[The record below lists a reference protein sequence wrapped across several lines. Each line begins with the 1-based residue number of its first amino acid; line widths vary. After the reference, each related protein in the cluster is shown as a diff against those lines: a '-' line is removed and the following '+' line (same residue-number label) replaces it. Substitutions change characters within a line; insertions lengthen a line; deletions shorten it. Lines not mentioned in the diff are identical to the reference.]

1 MRNIRRIAQIL
12 FLLFFVYLLLQT
24 AYPFDT
30 KLSVEMF
37 LRWDPLHALI
47 TAISSRTIS
56 VIGGFFIFAIA
67 LVVLTVFLGRFF
79 CGWVC
84 PLGTTYDIIDKIG
97 FGKRRRPG
105 QLTIGPRRIKYYLL
119 AGLVVLAIAGA
130 NIAGWVDPLS
140 LVTRTFVLVLYPMSD
155 FLARVVLRPLA
166 SNATTGAVF
175 APAYDFMLE
184 NVLPLKPPVYQF
196 WAAFFIIFAAIIA
209 SHFYQKRFWCRNLCP
224 LGGLLGLISKKTFMR
239 VYVKPAVCIDCGR
252 CENICPT
259 GAIIKLGEKDRH
271 VEPLECI
278 QCFTCYKIC
287 PVSAVGV
294 TFRPKRK
301 EKRAPRVIPE
311 RRRLIF
317 AGLLGLAVL
326 PLLKRG
332 ATAKVARTRLI
343 RPPGAQDEEEFLRK
357 CLRCGQCMKICPENA
372 IQPAMA
378 EAGLEG
384 VWTPVLVPT
393 IGYCSY
399 TCADEDKE
407 FNNLCGMVCP
417 SGAIE
422 KLSLKE
428 KHERKI
434 GTAYVDR
441 SKCIPW
447 TEGVNCGVCE
457 EHCPVEGGKAIVHEP
472 VLEHNGA
479 TFAEDAPLLLPKVL
493 KERCIGCGICE
504 NKCPVEGTK
513 AIRVDRL
520 QIED

>member
-1 MRNIRRIAQIL
+1 MRNIRRTAQTL
-12 FLLFFVYLLLQT
+12 FLLFFIYLFIQT
-24 AYPFDT
+24 VYPFDT

-47 TAISSRTIS
+47 TSISSRSIS
-56 VIGGFFIFAIA
+56 VIGRFFFFAMV

-84 PLGTTYDIIDKIG
+84 PLGTTYDIIDKIT
-97 FGKRRRPG
+97 FGKKKRPG
-105 QLTIGPRRIKYYLL
+105 QLAIGPRRIKYYLL
-119 AGLVVLAIAGA
+119 TALVVLAIGGA
-130 NIAGWVDPLS
+130 NIAGWIDPLS
-140 LVTRTFVLVLYPMSD
+140 LVTRTFVLVFYPIAD
-155 FLARVVLRPLA
+155 FLTRAVLQPLA
-166 SNATTGAVF
+166 SNSVTGGLF
-175 APAYDFMLE
+175 GRPYDFMLE
-184 NVLPLKPPVYQF
+184 NILPLKPPIYQF

-209 SHFYQKRFWCRNLCP
+209 THFYQKRFWCRNLCP
-224 LGGLLGLISKKTFMR
+224 LGALLGLVSKKVFMR
-239 VYVKPAVCIDCGR
+239 VYVKPVICIDCAR

-259 GAIIKLGEKDRH
+259 GAIIKLDKKERH

-287 PVSAVGV
+287 PVNAIGV
-294 TFRPKRK
+294 TFTPKKK

-317 AGLLGLAVL
+317 AGVLGLIAL
-326 PLLKRG
+326 PILKRS
-332 ATAKVARTRLI
+332 ATAKVAGTRLI
-343 RPPGAQDEEEFLRK
+343 RPPGAQEEGEFLRK

-378 EAGLEG
+378 EAGIEG
-384 VWTPVLVPT
+384 IWTPVIVPT

-399 TCADEDKE
+399 TCADEDRE
-407 FNNLCGMVCP
+407 YNNLCGIVCP
-417 SGAIE
+417 SGAIK
-422 KLSLKE
+422 KLTLEE
-428 KHERKI
+428 KHTQKI

-457 EHCPVEGGKAIVHEP
+457 EHCPVEGGKAIIHEP
-472 VLEHNGA
+472 VYRRHGKRYPA
-479 TFAEDAPLLLPKVL
+479 DKPLLLVKVQ
-493 KERCIGCGICE
+493 KELCIGCGICE